1 MKTVFTYIFIIITS
15 LTIICCND
23 SNKAITPRPIGYARI
38 TPIDSTYT
46 HIQHHKIYFAT
57 NNSAQVIH
65 DSTNTQWYNIVYPQY
80 NAIIYCSFTPTTEST
95 IAKII
100 QNRVERISLN
110 IGDNPSISTE
120 LKNDNNF
127 VSTIIKTPTG
137 TINPLQFI
145 STDNVSWVISGTLL
159 LKESLSSKSDSL
171 LPVIDAIERDIIY
184 ALENINLIEP

>member
-1 MKTVFTYIFIIITS
+1 MGVKGNNITLQLGKSVNLIIAFS
-15 LTIICCND
+15 LLLGAL
-23 SNKAITPRPIGYARI
+23 SRIGMRI
-38 TPIDSTYT
+38 
-46 HIQHHKIYFAT
+46 
-57 NNSAQVIH
+57 
-65 DSTNTQWYNIVYPQY
+65 
-80 NAIIYCSFTPTTEST
+80 E
-95 IAKII
+95 KII